1 MIYLDHAATAPPS
14 RAVLEAQWPY
24 LTQVFANPSST
35 HEPGR
40 AARAGLDA
48 ALAEIAAV
56 LGCRPGEVVL
66 TSGGTEAD
74 DLALLGLAAAA
85 PRGRHVVTTAV
96 EHPAV
101 LETARALG
109 RGVQGAPFRVDE
121 VGVDGNGVVDLA
133 AVAAVLTPETT
144 ICSVMLAN
152 NEVGTVQPVREVAA
166 LCRAVGVPLHVD
178 AVQAPGQLDVRLDA
192 LGADLLSV
200 SAHKLGGP
208 RGAGVLAVRGSVPLA
223 PHVHGGGQQRG
234 RRSGTVDVAA
244 AVGTARALRLAEEG
258 RAAGAPR
265 LAGLRDRLVAGVLAA
280 VPGAVLTGPP
290 VDAVLADSTPGR
302 LPGHASFVFPGLGGE
317 TVLLELEERGVV
329 CSSGS
334 ACAAGSEDAS
344 HVLLAMGL
352 GDDAARTAVRLT
364 LGPATTEDDV
374 DAVVRLLPD
383 AVAAAGGP
391 ALLAS

>member
-24 LTQVFANPSST
+24 LTQVFANPSSA
-35 HEPGR
+35 HGPGR

-48 ALAEIAAV
+48 ALAEIAGV

-74 DLALLGLAAAA
+74 DLALLGVAAAA
-85 PRGRHVVTTAV
+85 PRGRQVVTTAV

-109 RGVQGAPFRVDE
+109 AGALGEPFRVDE
-121 VGVDGNGVVDLA
+121 VGVDGDGVVDLA
-133 AVAAVLTPETT
+133 ALAAVLTPATT

-152 NEVGTVQPVREVAA
+152 NEVGAVQPVREVAA

-178 AVQAPGQLDVRLDA
+178 AVQAPGQLGVRLDD

-208 RGAGVLAVRGSVPLA
+208 RGAGALAVRGAVPLA
-223 PHVHGGGQQRG
+223 PVIHGGGQQRG

-244 AVGTARALRLAEEG
+244 AVGTAAALRLAEEG

-265 LAGLRDRLVAGVLAA
+265 LAALRDRLVAGVLYA
-280 VPGAVLTGPP
+280 VPGAVLTGPA
-290 VDAVLADSTPGR
+290 VDARLADGSPAR
-302 LPGHASFVFPGLGGE
+302 LPGHASFVFPGFGGE
-317 TVLLELEERGVV
+317 AVLLELEERGVV

-334 ACAAGSEDAS
+334 ACAADSDDAS

-352 GDDAARTAVRLT
+352 GADAARTAVRLA
-364 LGPATTEDDV
+364 LGPSTTPEEVED
-374 DAVVRLLPD
+374 VVRLLPE
-383 AVAAAGGP
+383 ALAAAGGA
-391 ALLAS
+391 ALLPA